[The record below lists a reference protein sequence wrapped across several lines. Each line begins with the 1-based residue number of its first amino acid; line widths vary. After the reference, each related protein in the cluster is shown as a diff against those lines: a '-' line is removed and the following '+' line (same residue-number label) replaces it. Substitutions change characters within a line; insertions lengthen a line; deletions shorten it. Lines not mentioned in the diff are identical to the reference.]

1 MAGKSVLVL
10 GGGVGGVVTAVE
22 LRKKLPKQHKIV
34 LIDREAQHV
43 FAPSLLWLMVGLR
56 RATKISKPLERLRR
70 RGIEVV
76 QGEIERIEPE
86 SRTVTVGGKSF
97 SGDYMVVSLG
107 ADLAPEAI
115 PGLSEAGHGFYTLTG
130 AQALHE
136 ALKTFDGSRVVVL
149 TAAPAYK
156 CPAAPYEAAML
167 IHSYLRRRNGR
178 NGATPYSVDIYA
190 AEPGPMRTAGME
202 ASKGVEQLIKA
213 KGITYYPEHQ
223 VTAVDAKARR
233 IRFANGAE
241 TEFDLLAY
249 VPPHRAPRVIKESG
263 LVDDSGWVAVDRQTM
278 RTRFADV
285 YAIGDVTTIPLKMG
299 KPLPKAGV
307 FAHAQ
312 AEVVVKNI
320 IHSIT
325 GEGGP
330 AVFDGAGECFIEI
343 GDGKAGIGRGNFF
356 AEPAPVV
363 KLYPARWKWHAA
375 KVMFE
380 KFWLWKWF

>member
-1 MAGKSVLVL
+1 MAENSVMVL

-22 LRKKLPKQHKIV
+22 LRKKLPKRHRIV

-56 RATKISKPLERLRR
+56 EARKISKPLDQLQKK
-70 RGIEVV
+70 GIEVV
-76 QGEIERIEPE
+76 RGEIERIEPE
-86 SRTVTVGGKSF
+86 SKKVTVGGASYTA
-97 SGDYMVVSLG
+97 DHMVVSLG
-107 ADLAPEAI
+107 ADLAPEAV
-115 PGLSEAGHGFYTLTG
+115 PGLSEAGHNFYTLKG
-130 AQALHE
+130 AEALHR
-136 ALKTFDGSRVVVL
+136 ALESFQGSRVIVL

-167 IHSYLRRRNGR
+167 IDSYLRRRNG
-178 NGATPYSVDIYA
+178 SKQLSIDIYA

-213 KGITYYPEHQ
+213 RGITYHPEHQ
-223 VTAVDAKARR
+223 VASVDAAARR

-241 TEFDLLAY
+241 AEFDLLAY

-263 LVDDSGWVAVDRQTM
+263 LVDDSGWVPVDRHTMQTK
-278 RTRFADV
+278 FPGV
-285 YAIGDVTTIPLKMG
+285 YAVGDVTTIPLKMG
-299 KPLPKAGV
+299 KPLPKAGI

-312 AEVVVKNI
+312 AEVVVQNI
-320 IHSIT
+320 ARSVIGKGNAAS
-325 GEGGP
+325 
-330 AVFDGAGECFIEI
+330 FDGAGECFIEI
-343 GDGKAGIGRGNFF
+343 GDGKAGVGRGNFF
-356 AEPAPVV
+356 AEPTPVV
-363 KLYPARWKWHAA
+363 KLYPPRWRWHMG

>member
-1 MAGKSVLVL
+1 MAEHSVMVL

-22 LRKKLPKQHKIV
+22 LRKKLPKDHRIV

-56 RATKISKPLERLRR
+56 EARKISRPLDQLQKK
-70 RGIEVV
+70 GIEVV
-76 QGEIERIEPE
+76 RGEIERIEPE
-86 SRTVTVGGKSF
+86 SKKVTVGGKSYTA
-97 SGDYMVVSLG
+97 DHMVVSLG
-107 ADLAPEAI
+107 ADLAPEAV
-115 PGLSEAGHGFYTLTG
+115 PGLREAGHDFYTLKG
-130 AQALHE
+130 AEGLRGALE
-136 ALKTFDGSRVVVL
+136 SFQGSRVVVL

-167 IHSYLRRRNGR
+167 IDSYLRRRNGSK
-178 NGATPYSVDIYA
+178 PPSIDIYA

-213 KGITYYPEHQ
+213 KGITYHPEHQ
-223 VTAVDAKARR
+223 VASVDAAARR
-233 IRFANGAE
+233 IRFTNNSEA
-241 TEFDLLAY
+241 EFDLLAY
-249 VPPHRAPRVIKESG
+249 VPPHRAPRVIKEAG
-263 LVDDSGWVAVDRQTM
+263 LVDDSGWVPVNRQTM
-278 RTRFADV
+278 ETRFPGV
-285 YAIGDVTTIPLKMG
+285 YAVGDVTTIPLKMG

-320 IHSIT
+320 ARSVT
-325 GEGGP
+325 GKGD
-330 AVFDGAGECFIEI
+330 AAAFDGAGECFIEI

-363 KLYPARWKWHAA
+363 KLYPARWRWHMG

-380 KFWLWKWF
+380 KLWLWKWF

>member
-1 MAGKSVLVL
+1 MAESNILVL

-22 LRKKLPKQHKIV
+22 LRKKLPRHHKIV

-56 RATKISKPLERLRR
+56 QAAKISRPLDHLRK

-76 QGEIERIEPE
+76 HGEIERIEPE
-86 SRTVTVGGKSF
+86 SKTVTAGGKSF

-107 ADLAPEAI
+107 ADLAPEAV
-115 PGLSEAGHGFYTLTG
+115 PGLSEAGHNFYTLKG
-130 AQALHE
+130 AQALHK
-136 ALKTFDGSRVVVL
+136 ALEDFQGSRVVVL

-167 IHSYLRRRNGR
+167 IDSYLRRRNGSR
-178 NGATPYSVDIYA
+178 PLSVDVYA

-213 KGITYYPEHQ
+213 KGITYHPEHQ
-223 VTAVDAKARR
+223 VVSIDAKARQ
-233 IRFANGAE
+233 IRFANG
-241 TEFDLLAY
+241 TEAGFDLLAY
-249 VPPHRAPRVIKESG
+249 VPPHRAPKVIKESG
-263 LVDDSGWVAVDRQTM
+263 LVDDSGWVPVNRQTM
-278 RTRFADV
+278 QTRFPGV
-285 YAIGDVTTIPLKMG
+285 YAVGDVTTIPLKMG
-299 KPLPKAGV
+299 KPLPKAGI

-312 AEVVVKNI
+312 AEVVVQNI
-320 IHSIT
+320 AHSVT
-325 GEGGP
+325 GKGNP
-330 AVFDGAGECFIEI
+330 AAFDGAGECFIEI
-343 GDGKAGIGRGNFF
+343 GGGKAGIGRGNFF
-356 AEPAPVV
+356 AEPLPVV

-375 KVMFE
+375 KVLFE